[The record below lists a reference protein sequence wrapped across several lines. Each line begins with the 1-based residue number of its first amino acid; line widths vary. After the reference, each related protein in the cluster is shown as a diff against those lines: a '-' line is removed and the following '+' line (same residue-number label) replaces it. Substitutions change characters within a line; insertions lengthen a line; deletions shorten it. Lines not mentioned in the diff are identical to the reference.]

1 MKDLRKELYFSKNDA
16 TSIEEV
22 KALFETLLDTDWVI
36 DIYRN
41 KEPRTF
47 NLRELG
53 WKISYSNSKKSA
65 GYCKWEGQRVNL
77 LEVRYFNK
85 QVQLS
90 KYLLEQN
97 LGEGKGA
104 EWEETI
110 RHELAHAVDFELRQ
124 KSNHDKHWKA
134 VAHAMLST
142 GERTFT
148 KEQLADNKQS
158 KYTLVCDV
166 CGKETPKHRET
177 KRSYAC
183 GKCCKEHN
191 GGKFSVDFV
200 MRLVQNY

>member
-1 MKDLRKELYFSKNDA
+1 MKDLTKELYFSKNDA

-41 KEPRTF
+41 KEPQTF

-53 WKISYSNSKKSA
+53 WKISFSNAKGSA
-65 GYCKWEGQRVNL
+65 GYCSWKFRNVGLGIKEP
-77 LEVRYFNK
+77 YDK

-110 RHELAHAVDFELRQ
+110 RHELAHAVDFELRG
-124 KSNHDKHWKA
+124 KSNHDNHWKA
-134 VAHAMLST
+134 VAKAMLST
-142 GERTFT
+142 GARTFT
-148 KEQLADNKQS
+148 SAQLADNKQS
-158 KYTLVCDV
+158 KYTLVCDS
-166 CGKETPKHRET
+166 CGTKKKSHRKKT
-177 KRSYAC
+177 KLVAC
-183 GKCCKEHN
+183 GKCCREHN
-191 GGKFSVDFV
+191 NGRFSHDFV
-200 MRLVQNY
+200 LRQVQNY